1 MTARE
6 EVNKMLNSRPY
17 PRETYNVMCALV
29 SLFNAGKSS
38 NTCEMRSIFLNEA
51 NNLINQEA
59 NEHE

>member
-6 EVNKMLNSRPY
+6 EFNKMLNSCPY